1 MARTT
6 SDIIDQAIRENRSW
20 ELLLRIFAVV
30 FITVGVGVIA
40 WATMHDRPI
49 GVLAGVVE
57 SALFLPAVNIAKRT
71 RTANIMLRL
80 LEVPLDKSQTAEEAA
95 EMLQRVFESHFREDN
110 GQPKRK
116 RKLVGAQ

>member
-1 MARTT
+1 MGA
-6 SDIIDQAIRENRSW
+6 
-20 ELLLRIFAVV
+20 FAPH
-30 FITVGVGVIA
+30 ICSGVYHSRGRR
-40 WATMHDRPI
+40 DR
-49 GVLAGVVE
+49 
-57 SALFLPAVNIAKRT
+57 
-71 RTANIMLRL
+71 MLRL